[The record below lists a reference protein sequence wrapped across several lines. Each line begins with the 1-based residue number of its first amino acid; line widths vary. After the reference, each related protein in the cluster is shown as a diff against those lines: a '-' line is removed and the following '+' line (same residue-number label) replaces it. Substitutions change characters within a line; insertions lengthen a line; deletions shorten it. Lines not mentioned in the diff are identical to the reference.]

1 MNIITIFTIF
11 QKIASVDL
19 RSENNI
25 CIPNLALLHMG
36 NIVSGMLQHSIGDSY
51 LTTLKGVKVLNVLNV
66 LFVNLY
72 RNVIVDS
79 VQYVTY

>member
-1 MNIITIFTIF
+1 
-11 QKIASVDL
+11 
-19 RSENNI
+19 
-25 CIPNLALLHMG
+25 MG

-51 LTTLKGVKVLNVLNV
+51 LMTLKGVKVLNVLNI

-79 VQYVTY
+79 VQYVNNKFNIKFIIIML